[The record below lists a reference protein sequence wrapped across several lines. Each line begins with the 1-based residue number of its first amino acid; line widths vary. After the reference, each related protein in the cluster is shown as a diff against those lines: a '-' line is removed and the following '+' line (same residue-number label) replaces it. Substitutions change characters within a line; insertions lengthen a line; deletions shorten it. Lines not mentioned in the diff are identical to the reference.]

1 MMNERAEENVIYE
14 PLHKNPHALKNGRGK
29 VCFAILFGQLKNLF
43 LEQEYK
49 NTAQKKKKMKEM

>member
-14 PLHKNPHALKNGRGK
+14 PLHKNPHALKNDRGK

-43 LEQEYK
+43 YNK
-49 NTAQKKKKMKEM
+49 NTKIPLKKKKMKEM